1 MIAKHISYS
10 YAFSH
15 KFTYPDRLQDSV
27 SSPTGWGLQKDSE
40 LLEFVNYHLIKMT
53 ETGIVNR
60 FRRDA
65 ESGEREGPAALE
77 RVVVLGFENVAF
89 PFLALLTGLAV
100 AFMQFGIEIIN
111 LRITDI
117 TQKLRWSL
125 PRLFFWS
132 QSDAAEVSS

>member
-1 MIAKHISYS
+1 M
-10 YAFSH
+10 
-15 KFTYPDRLQDSV
+15 

-111 LRITDI
+111 LRITYI
-117 TQKLRWSL
+117 IQKLRWSL

>member
-1 MIAKHISYS
+1 
-10 YAFSH
+10 
-15 KFTYPDRLQDSV
+15 
-27 SSPTGWGLQKDSE
+27 
-40 LLEFVNYHLIKMT
+40 MT

-132 QSDAAEVSS
+132 QSDAAEVSSWNNQSRIGE

>member
-1 MIAKHISYS
+1 MNLDCFDKHISYS
-10 YAFSH
+10 YAFSP

-89 PFLALLTGLAV
+89 PLWLIFPPARVYVRFAPRRGREKSRSPEKSLA
-100 AFMQFGIEIIN
+100 
-111 LRITDI
+111 
-117 TQKLRWSL
+117 
-125 PRLFFWS
+125 
-132 QSDAAEVSS
+132 SDNH